1 MNQGRIWCV
10 VNPTV
15 GLPLFIGGVAVT
27 SLVVHASVMTHTN
40 WVSNF
45 WKGGAVKAAS
55 AETTIA
61 PVASNVMKTDQGYVI
76 TVKVAPDAA
85 TKLSSSLETPVPS
98 TRITCPSCRQCR
110 SDLFGVVAG
119 IACGT
124 AST

>member
-45 WKGGAVKAAS
+45 WNGGPAATAS
-55 AETTIA
+55 ADTTIA

-76 TVKVAPDAA
+76 TVTVAPDAE
-85 TKLSSSLETPVPS
+85 TQVSSLEKPASS
-98 TRITCPSCRQCR
+98 TE
-110 SDLFGVVAG
+110 
-119 IACGT
+119 
-124 AST
+124 

>member
-45 WKGGAVKAAS
+45 WNGGEAKTAS
-55 AETTIA
+55 VDTTIA
-61 PVASNVMKTDQGYVI
+61 PVASNVLKTDQGYVI
-76 TVKVAPDAA
+76 KVTVSPDQAVQV
-85 TKLSSSLETPVPS
+85 SSLEAPAP
-98 TRITCPSCRQCR
+98 
-110 SDLFGVVAG
+110 
-119 IACGT
+119 
-124 AST
+124 ASE

>member
-45 WKGGAVKAAS
+45 WNGGEAKTAAVD
-55 AETTIA
+55 TTIA

-76 TVKVAPDAA
+76 TVTVAPDTAM
-85 TKLSSSLETPVPS
+85 KLSSNEAGTLT
-98 TRITCPSCRQCR
+98 
-110 SDLFGVVAG
+110 VA
-119 IACGT
+119 A
-124 AST
+124 AAE